1 MASPLS
7 ILHFSTVDNIGGS
20 GRSAYR
26 IHTGLRDL
34 GHQSRML
41 VGQKVTSDSDVETVH
56 GSIVGRVSNYA
67 ADVVTTRLGLQ
78 YLFLPSSHRIRGH
91 RWVEEA
97 DVIQVYN
104 THGGYFS
111 HRLLPSLSR
120 MRPIVWRLSDMWPMT
135 GHCAYSGDCDRWKI
149 GCGKCP
155 DLAGYPPL
163 PVDTTSLLWNIKNR
177 LYARSNITLVAPSS
191 WIEDMVRQSPLLQ
204 RFDVRRIPNGLDL
217 SVFRPMERSVARDIL
232 DIDPRQ
238 KVILFA
244 AHGVDDNPRK
254 GSLDLIEALKRL
266 PSSRDHMLLLCG
278 EGGEEWHRKV
288 DMPVKVLGYVAD
300 DRMMALVYSS
310 ADVIVLPSIVENLPN
325 SVLEAMACGIPA
337 VAYDTGGMK
346 DAVRHM
352 DTGYLARY
360 RDVQD
365 LANGITYLLND
376 DQLRTRLST
385 ASRALIERQFGATQ
399 QANRFVDLYTEI
411 LQRETLGARKQAPSL

>member
-7 ILHFSTVDNIGGS
+7 ILHFSTADNIGGS

-34 GHQSRML
+34 GQQSRML
-41 VGQKVTSDSDVETVH
+41 VGQKVTSDYDVETVH
-56 GSIVGRVSNYA
+56 GSIVGKINNYA
-67 ADVVTTRLGLQ
+67 ADAVTTRLGLQ
-78 YLFLPSSHRIRGH
+78 YLFLPSSRRIRRH
-91 RWVEEA
+91 RWVAEA
-97 DVIQVYN
+97 DVIQIYN

-135 GHCAYSGDCDRWKI
+135 GHCAYPGDCDRWKT

-155 DLAGYPPL
+155 DLGGYPPL
-163 PVDTTSLLWNIKNR
+163 PIDTTALLWKIKNR

-217 SVFRPMERSVARDIL
+217 SVFRPTERSIARDIL
-232 DIDPRQ
+232 DLDPRR
-238 KVILFA
+238 KVILFS

-254 GSLDLIEALKRL
+254 GSSDLIEALKRL

-278 EGGEEWHRKV
+278 EGGEQWHRKV
-288 DMPVKVLGYVAD
+288 DMPVKVLGYIAD
-300 DRMMALVYSS
+300 DRMMALIYSS

-325 SVLEAMACGIPA
+325 SVLEAMACGVPA

-352 DTGYLARY
+352 DTGYLARHADIVDFV
-360 RDVQD
+360 R
-365 LANGITYLLND
+365 GISQLLND
-376 DQLRTRLST
+376 DRLRERMGERAQRLVTKEFEKMRT
-385 ASRALIERQFGATQ
+385 AQSFL
-399 QANRFVDLYTEI
+399 DLYQEKCG
-411 LQRETLGARKQAPSL
+411 LKRNDAA